1 MSRPERLYPR
11 HWARGPPPPG
21 ASLKAAHDSRFIPA
35 AFFGPLGKKGING
48 ADLAD
53 ALSAIGLP
61 RPSGGS
67 PAWRSL
73 ILRYAGAMP
82 GCDGWELAG
91 ALRPLYVPAQHD
103 GDGGQPDMPPAPPI
117 EAPLPVDP
125 PRAAH
130 PRPAVYHPPG
140 EAPVASVGT
149 FVSGAQL
156 RWLKRLAVAP
166 ADTAA
171 AQVARMTPAQ
181 VAAARAVAGRFTADP
196 TIARAAARLSV

>member
-1 MSRPERLYPR
+1 MHPAPSPHLTPR
-11 HWARGPPPPG
+11 T
-21 ASLKAAHDSRFIPA
+21 AHDSRFIPA

-48 ADLAD
+48 ADLSD

-73 ILRYAGAMP
+73 ILRYAATMP
-82 GCDGWELAG
+82 GCDGWELAS

-117 EAPLPVDP
+117 EAPLPVE
-125 PRAAH
+125 AAPAPH

-140 EAPVASVGT
+140 AAPVASVGP

-156 RWLKRLAVAP
+156 RWLKRLGAAP

-181 VAAARAVAGRFTADP
+181 VTAARAVAGRFASDP